1 MKKTKEKRGITL
13 IALII
18 TIIVLLIL
26 AGVTISMVVGDN
38 GVLKQSQNASI
49 QTNLAKEKE
58 NIDFAI
64 VGAYTEESGYKT
76 ITLTSLQDSLNK
88 QFGEEKTTS
97 KENPDGTFTIKVVE
111 TNGEYLI
118 SKTGEMFDIDKV
130 TDGKAGELAG
140 TGSEDDPFLIESI
153 EDLIYFSYQVRSGN
167 NYDGQ
172 YVELATDLNFASKN
186 SYVDSEN
193 ASYSEYGYNGP
204 IKQAIDENGFIP
216 IGNFELTDE
225 ENRFK
230 GTFDGKYHKIS
241 NVNINSHIEN
251 NDDNLGI
258 GFFSI
263 NSGTIKNLKLNEK
276 STINFNFEKYSG
288 IGILAGINKESGSI
302 INCIIDGNID
312 GSITSNTGMN
322 FGGIVGASSGLIK
335 GCVNKVNLDLNLNS
349 NQSTRIGGI
358 CGVNENRTTSIINN
372 CYNCGTIKFNKT
384 GAACTVGG
392 ICGVVSSNKIS
403 NSYSIGKIIDI
414 SNIKNSLGECVGTN
428 DIGEN
433 VYGLENTITTNSLS
447 SINHKGVKT
456 SNELKGS
463 NGVTL
468 LNTDD
473 DEPIWV
479 EDSIGINSGYPILDW
494 QVENK

>member
-26 AGVTISMVVGDN
+26 AGLTISMVVGDN

-167 NYDGQ
+167 MVIMVQ
-172 YVELATDLNFASKN
+172 
-186 SYVDSEN
+186 
-193 ASYSEYGYNGP
+193 
-204 IKQAIDENGFIP
+204 
-216 IGNFELTDE
+216 
-225 ENRFK
+225 
-230 GTFDGKYHKIS
+230 
-241 NVNINSHIEN
+241 
-251 NDDNLGI
+251 
-258 GFFSI
+258 
-263 NSGTIKNLKLNEK
+263 
-276 STINFNFEKYSG
+276 
-288 IGILAGINKESGSI
+288 
-302 INCIIDGNID
+302 
-312 GSITSNTGMN
+312 
-322 FGGIVGASSGLIK
+322 
-335 GCVNKVNLDLNLNS
+335 
-349 NQSTRIGGI
+349 
-358 CGVNENRTTSIINN
+358 
-372 CYNCGTIKFNKT
+372 
-384 GAACTVGG
+384 
-392 ICGVVSSNKIS
+392 
-403 NSYSIGKIIDI
+403 
-414 SNIKNSLGECVGTN
+414 
-428 DIGEN
+428 
-433 VYGLENTITTNSLS
+433 
-447 SINHKGVKT
+447 
-456 SNELKGS
+456 
-463 NGVTL
+463 
-468 LNTDD
+468 
-473 DEPIWV
+473 
-479 EDSIGINSGYPILDW
+479 
-494 QVENK
+494 